1 MQGLKIMKKYILA
14 IFIQLSL
21 MNSIGFAQTRLELKL
36 RCDVL
41 RTDQYITGTIKKEQH
56 SIVVEIIQDKSFLSI
71 LPNTIMRGV
80 MTTKIAGVFD
90 IYNNSDENKWDLTNI
105 GRTEQEEKDTSTRI
119 IIDRNTAEI
128 FYEQDFQGL
137 VFARAQG
144 ICSKIEITKKK
155 F

>member
-1 MQGLKIMKKYILA
+1 MKKIILA

-36 RCDVL
+36 RCDIS
-41 RTDQYITGTIKKEQH
+41 RTDQYITGTVEKEQH

-80 MTTKIAGVFD
+80 MTKKIAGVFD
-90 IYNNSDENKWDLTNI
+90 IHNNSDENKWDLTNI
-105 GRTEQEEKDTSTRI
+105 SRTEQEDKDTRTQI

-128 FYEQDFQGL
+128 FYEQDFRGL
-137 VFARAQG
+137 VFTRARG
-144 ICSKIEITKKK
+144 VCSKVDATKKK

>member
-1 MQGLKIMKKYILA
+1 MQGLKIMKKYIFV

-21 MNSIGFAQTRLELKL
+21 MNGIGFAQTRLELKL

-41 RTDQYITGTIKKEQH
+41 RTDQFITGTVEKEQH
-56 SIVVEIIQDKSFLSI
+56 SIVIEIIQDRSFLSI
-71 LPNTIMRGV
+71 FPNTILRGV
-80 MTTKIAGVFD
+80 MTKKIAGVFD

-105 GRTEQEEKDTSTRI
+105 SRKEQEDKDTRTQI

-128 FYEQDFQGL
+128 FYEQDFKGVIL
-137 VFARAQG
+137 TRARG
-144 ICSKIEITKKK
+144 VCSKVDETKKK